1 MRGQLLKLL
10 FSFTIILLFLG
21 SLLST
26 LVWYTYN
33 SNDVVVYQPPPQRK
47 GGAQPS
53 GSCKGCRE
61 LVDKVIKR
69 YSIPWKKQENNHQKF
84 RTRLRNSC
92 QGFEKAIITQANTP
106 VGTKINYDG
115 EKKRSIQVTPE
126 IFKTFI
132 KDHPFPNKT
141 LDTCAVVG
149 NGGILT
155 NSSCGNQIDSAQFVI
170 RCNLPPLENG
180 YEKHVGVKTDLVT
193 ANPSIF
199 VEKYGSLMGRRRPF
213 VESLRSYGNSLL
225 LLPTFSF
232 GQNTAVSMRALYTI
246 EDFESP
252 ARPVSINPAY
262 LQNLASF
269 WRSQGLREMRLS
281 TGVMM
286 ASLALELCANV
297 HLYGFWPF
305 GNHPHDLRVL
315 TNHYYDDRKSKTK
328 IHAMPV
334 EFEFLLQLHSQG
346 VLRLHL
352 GDCQPGE
359 K

>member
-1 MRGQLLKLL
+1 
-10 FSFTIILLFLG
+10 
-21 SLLST
+21 
-26 LVWYTYN
+26 
-33 SNDVVVYQPPPQRK
+33 
-47 GGAQPS
+47 
-53 GSCKGCRE
+53 
-61 LVDKVIKR
+61 
-69 YSIPWKKQENNHQKF
+69 
-84 RTRLRNSC
+84 
-92 QGFEKAIITQANTP
+92 
-106 VGTKINYDG
+106 
-115 EKKRSIQVTPE
+115 
-126 IFKTFI
+126 
-132 KDHPFPNKT
+132 
-141 LDTCAVVG
+141 
-149 NGGILT
+149 
-155 NSSCGNQIDSAQFVI
+155 
-170 RCNLPPLENG
+170 
-180 YEKHVGVKTDLVT
+180 
-193 ANPSIF
+193 
-199 VEKYGSLMGRRRPF
+199 MGRRRPF
-213 VESLRSYGNSLL
+213 VESLRRYGSSLL

-297 HLYGFWPF
+297 QLYGFWPF